1 MNIDQKIYRYMYV
14 CLVKKHVHVITV
26 NEKEFQKV
34 FNMGKANSEA
44 DQEKRGWG
52 GGRER
57 YTTTTHPLQFLV
69 ESIHDIS
76 FNDSKFL
83 FKHFK
88 GAVIHDW
95 MFFSSCKTYAT
106 ARLLILKPCVNYIE
120 SMTC

>member
-52 GGRER
+52 GGGER
-57 YTTTTHPLQFLV
+57 
-69 ESIHDIS
+69 
-76 FNDSKFL
+76 
-83 FKHFK
+83 
-88 GAVIHDW
+88 
-95 MFFSSCKTYAT
+95 
-106 ARLLILKPCVNYIE
+106 
-120 SMTC
+120 